1 MFDNIYNGT
10 RVLITGH
17 TGFKGSWLAAWLVR
31 LGARVAGYALAPPDG
46 PSHYRLLNLPVE
58 SVTGDISDTAL
69 LAKSLKTFRPEI
81 IFHLAAQPL
90 VRLSYRQP
98 LETFQTN
105 VMGTANLLE
114 QCRYLP
120 GLRAVVVVT
129 SDKCYENF
137 EHPRPY
143 CETDSLGGYDP
154 YSASKGCAELVTSA
168 YRRSF
173 FREIGAPLIASARA
187 GNVIGGGDWA
197 ADRLVPD
204 LIRSAVASA
213 VEEIRSPEAI
223 RPWQHVLEPLSGYLL
238 LGQKLYRG
246 DASCAEAWNFGPA
259 ENEVLTVEEAA
270 AALGRVWPAIRFRPN
285 PPPDAPHEAGILK
298 LDCSKAREKL
308 GWCGVWSNAVCFE
321 KTAAWYRDYYTEGRV
336 NTGADLEAYLRDA
349 SAGGLSWTE

>member
-1 MFDNIYNGT
+1 M
-10 RVLITGH
+10 
-17 TGFKGSWLAAWLVR
+17 
-31 LGARVAGYALAPPDG
+31 
-46 PSHYRLLNLPVE
+46 
-58 SVTGDISDTAL
+58 
-69 LAKSLKTFRPEI
+69 
-81 IFHLAAQPL
+81 
-90 VRLSYRQP
+90 
-98 LETFQTN
+98 
-105 VMGTANLLE
+105 
-114 QCRYLP
+114 
-120 GLRAVVVVT
+120 VT
-129 SDKCYENF
+129 SDKMFRISNI
-137 EHPRPY
+137 RPY

-213 VEEIRSPEAI
+213 VEEIRSPGAI

-246 DASCAEAWNFGPA
+246 DASCAEAWNFGPVEDEA
-259 ENEVLTVEEAA
+259 LTVEEAA

-298 LDCSKAREKL
+298 LDCSKACEKL
-308 GWCGVWSNAVCFE
+308 GWRGVWSNAAVRE
-321 KTAAWYRDYYTEGRV
+321 NAPWYRDFIRRGV
-336 NTGADLEAYLRDA
+336 NTAADLEDYLRDA
-349 SAGGLSWTE
+349 SAEFSWIG